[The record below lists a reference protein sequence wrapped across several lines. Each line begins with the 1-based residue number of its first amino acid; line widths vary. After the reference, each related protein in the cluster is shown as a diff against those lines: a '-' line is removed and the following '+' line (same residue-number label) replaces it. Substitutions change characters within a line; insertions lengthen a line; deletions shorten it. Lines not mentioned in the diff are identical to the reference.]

1 VSDLPVKREMSKG
14 TVVTQANNILHT
26 YLHVK
31 DGGHTDAIPV
41 TDSFWQALASGAYP
55 QLDQGRLMSAF
66 TFSEPWPTWERHPS
80 GEELVM
86 LISGAATIVLEES
99 GREHALPLS
108 EPGAYV
114 LVPQNVWHTART
126 TVPTTMLFLTP
137 GMGTEHRPVSGE
149 QLSLQQ

>member
-1 VSDLPVKREMSKG
+1 
-14 TVVTQANNILHT
+14 VTQANNILHT

-31 DGGHTDAIPV
+31 DGSRTDAIPV
-41 TDSFWQALASGAYP
+41 SDSFWEALASGAHS

-66 TFSEPWPTWERHPS
+66 AFSEPWPTWERHPA

-86 LISGAATIVLEES
+86 LLSGAATLLLEES
-99 GREHALPLS
+99 GREHALQLS

-137 GMGTEHRPVSGE
+137 GAGTEHRPANN
-149 QLSLQQ
+149 